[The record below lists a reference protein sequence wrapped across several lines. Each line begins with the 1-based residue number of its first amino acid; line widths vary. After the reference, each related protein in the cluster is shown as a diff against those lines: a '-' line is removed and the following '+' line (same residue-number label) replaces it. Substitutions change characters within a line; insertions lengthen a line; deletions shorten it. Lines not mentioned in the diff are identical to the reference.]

1 MDNKKYSK
9 IGFLKLLYKTLNVI
23 NKKSKQKLN
32 NLIILVIIQS
42 IFDVISLASLMPL
55 IQIISNKDKL
65 DIYIQSFLSGLG
77 LNKFIS
83 FDISSSFYI
92 PLTVILIMIITTI
105 IRLYVVYRTNNFVE
119 EVRHQISS
127 RLMEGYIKSDIKQNT
142 NSSEVAK
149 SILSEVD
156 QFIIIVKCN

>member
-1 MDNKKYSK
+1 MNNKKYSK

-65 DIYIQSFLSGLG
+65 DIYIQSFLRGLG

-92 PLTVILIMIITTI
+92 PLTV
-105 IRLYVVYRTNNFVE
+105 NNDN
-119 EVRHQISS
+119 
-127 RLMEGYIKSDIKQNT
+127 YYNY
-142 NSSEVAK
+142 
-149 SILSEVD
+149 
-156 QFIIIVKCN
+156 